1 MYNPRRPD
9 QALIGTVKGGV
20 AVVSPQERKTPPFDG
35 GWVRRRFS
43 AED

>member
-20 AVVSPQERKTPPFDG
+20 AVVSPQERKP
-35 GWVRRRFS
+35 S
-43 AED
+43 ARWRTGSSTISADD